1 MNTYY
6 SIFKTILYT
15 LILLGIFNS
24 SYSKTNNFNYD
35 AKNISNYFSGLVS
48 FYNFEYKD
56 SEKFFK
62 KLKNFEN
69 VENNYSSKLIQ
80 SLINLEKFNEAKI
93 YAKKSAPNFE
103 SNLILGLNEFKKGR
117 YSKAEI
123 YFNKLEPNLENRLI
137 FQTIKTSLTN
147 WLEIVKTGK
156 KGSLSSIQKLSNN
169 YQNFKLIQSAF
180 ANCYLNTNNT
190 TKEFEKMISNTS
202 YDFSR
207 YYFFYANYL
216 LQKNNISKAKNL
228 LVDAHEKYPGNLLI
242 HQYKKVIINKEKNKN
257 QFNCERP
264 DNILAEIFYIIA
276 NALSS
281 TGNYKLSNFYTNLSK
296 FLNPEFSSFNTLLAE
311 NFLYLK
317 KYETAQN
324 IYKKLSHVGSVYYWY
339 SNKQISNILNTTKNK
354 SESINYFSK
363 IYRSIKPNIYQTYD
377 YANFLRSHEQY
388 DDSINLYTEILSRID
403 ENHQLYP
410 KVLDRRG
417 MSYERVNK
425 WTLAE
430 KDLLMSLEKSP
441 DEPYVMNYLAYSWVE
456 KGKNIGQALEML
468 KKANNLKK
476 NDGYITDSLGWA
488 LYKLEKFLEAKKY
501 LRMAVTIMPTDPV
514 VNDHFADCLWMNDQK
529 LQARYYWNYVLGL
542 KSADKELK
550 ENIEKKLLFGL
561 EKIKL

>member
-137 FQTIKTSLTN
+137 FPTLKTSLTN

-441 DEPYVMNYLAYSWVE
+441 EEPYVMNYLAYSWVE